1 MTDTLTKQPIAER
14 PLNQLSNECQSFLDG
29 FDGFN
34 KSDVL
39 LVYQKK
45 WIADDSQIKVGE
57 KSRRIGLTWAEA
69 ADNALDASMSRLA
82 GGCDTFYIGS
92 NKEMAREYID
102 AVAMWAKAYGY
113 AASETCED
121 VFEDEDKDIQVF
133 VIYFASGFK
142 VKALS
147 SSPKNLRG
155 MQGNVVIDEAAFHDR
170 FAEVLKAAMAL
181 TMWGSK
187 VRIISTHNG
196 DDSPFN
202 EYIKDCRAGK
212 KRGSVHT
219 TTIEDACRDGLYQRI
234 CQVLGKCQVTGGV
247 WTPEGERQWI
257 QNLLNDTE
265 SDEDAQEEYMCVPK
279 HGSGNWLTRAM
290 IEKNMD
296 KGTPVISLIKKDD
309 FSLVDEHI
317 RRSEIHDW
325 CEEHLKPLLE
335 GLNPNL
341 KHYAGEDFARSSN
354 LTSLSIGA
362 EQHNLDLEVQ
372 FIVELGKMPYKQ
384 QEQIIVDYILDGL
397 PNFAGA
403 AFDARGN
410 GGFLAESASDKFGRW
425 DPKEQTGLIDEV
437 SFSDPWYRNHT
448 PPFKSA
454 LEDGTFKNI
463 PKTDRV
469 LADLRAFRVV
479 KGVPKIPS
487 ATAAEDRQGIKR
499 HADTAISLLLL
510 RHAQFTI
517 EAKVRE
523 YGYESVKDNPTYL
536 SDDTQFHGFKRGVL

>member
-1 MTDTLTKQPIAER
+1 MTNAVTER
-14 PLNQLSNECQSFLDG
+14 PLNQLSNECQNFLDS
-29 FDGFN
+29 FSGFN
-34 KSDVL
+34 KNDVL
-39 LVYQKK
+39 LGYQKR

-69 ADNALDASMSRLA
+69 ADNALDASMSRTA

-113 AASETCED
+113 AASETQED
-121 VFEDEDKDIQVF
+121 VFNDEDKDIQVF

-202 EYIKDCRAGK
+202 EYIKDCRSGK
-212 KRGSVHT
+212 SAALCTPLPLKMRVMMACISVFVRYWVNARSLVVSIRLKVNASGYKT
-219 TTIEDACRDGLYQRI
+219 CLMTQKARKMLKKSI
-234 CQVLGKCQVTGGV
+234 
-247 WTPEGERQWI
+247 
-257 QNLLNDTE
+257 
-265 SDEDAQEEYMCVPK
+265 CVPK

-296 KGTPVISLIKKDD
+296 KDTPVISLIKTDD

-325 CEEHLKPLLE
+325 CEEHLKPLLD

-341 KHYAGEDFARSSN
+341 KHYVGEDFARSSN
-354 LTSLSIGA
+354 LTSVSVGA

-384 QEQIIVDYILDGL
+384 QEQIIVDYILKQL
-397 PNFAGA
+397 PNFAGG

-410 GGFLAESASDKFGRW
+410 GGFLAEAAADMFGRW
-425 DPKEQTGLIDEV
+425 DEKEQTGLIDEV
-437 SFSDPWYRNHT
+437 SFSDPWYRNNT
-448 PPFKSA
+448 PPLKSA
-454 LEDGTFKNI
+454 LEDGTFKKI

-479 KGVPKIPS
+479 KGIPKIPT
-487 ATAAEDRQGIKR
+487 ATASEDRQGIKR

-523 YGYESVKDNPTYL
+523 YGYESVK
-536 SDDTQFHGFKRGVL
+536 SDTIYQDDDATEFYGFKRGVL